1 MIKSVKDLTD
11 GVYGQAASEGFDT
24 LSQFLDHGVKTGK
37 VDSSFIPAPEER
49 KQAAG
54 RHVSAVKHIL
64 AANGIK
70 GRGYR
75 AATLDT
81 MREKGLG
88 ALIPAFLSEA
98 YREASNISL
107 FRNPVSVLKNQA
119 AVNSDVYT
127 TADVPDAGAFAGGF
141 ANFAGETPLNQL
153 TLGDLVTSTT
163 TIDGGDYR
171 TLTVDSDAY
180 DESLEPSRVAEG
192 SDIPR
197 YKLEL
202 AEQSV
207 GIFKYGA
214 RITAT
219 YEALRRS
226 PLDLVALTIAGI
238 AWADAQRRLRAAIE
252 VALNGDGNS
261 NPAINQDTATTAWA
275 VTDFDLLEALMASY
289 GRSPALYA
297 GDSDTVT
304 AIRALRVPAAGQAL
318 TPDQVAMYGAQYI
331 TPSGVP
337 LRFAPPASVLEG
349 SDALLVR
356 AAGFGLEM
364 VTEAGSLI
372 READR
377 NIVNQTQD
385 FTMTENVGF
394 AKPNPTSFFTL
405 TLDS

>member
-1 MIKSVKDLTD
+1 MIKSVKDLTE
-11 GVYGQAASEGFDT
+11 GVYGQAANEGFDT

-37 VDSSFIPAPEER
+37 VDSAFIPSAEER

-70 GRGYR
+70 GRGYK
-75 AATLDT
+75 AASLDT

-107 FRNPVSVLKNQA
+107 FRNPVSPLKNQA

-127 TADVPDAGAFAGGF
+127 TADAPDGVFAGGF

-153 TLGDLVTSTT
+153 TLSELVTSATT
-163 TIDGGDYR
+163 TDGSDYK
-171 TLTVDSDAY
+171 TLTVDGDEY

-226 PLDLVALTIAGI
+226 SLDLVALTIAGI

-261 NPAINQDTATTAWA
+261 NPAINQDTAAATWA

-289 GRSPALYA
+289 GRSPALYT
-297 GDSDTVT
+297 GDSTTVT
-304 AIRALRVPAAGQAL
+304 AIRALRIAAANTAL
-318 TPDQVAMYGAQYI
+318 TPDQIAMYGAQYV

-337 LRFAPPASVLEG
+337 LRFSPPG
-349 SDALLVR
+349 SALDGADTLLVR